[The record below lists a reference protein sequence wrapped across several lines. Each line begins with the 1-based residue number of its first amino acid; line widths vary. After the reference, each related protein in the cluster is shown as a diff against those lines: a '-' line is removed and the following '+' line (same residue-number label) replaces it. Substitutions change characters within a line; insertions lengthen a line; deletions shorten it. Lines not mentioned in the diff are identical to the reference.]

1 MDQAFLQRLEQWHQE
16 DAFEKIIQAIE
27 EIPREQWG
35 TGLTGLLARAYSNAA
50 RGGERPEYHEKA
62 MELLNSAPEEGEPD
76 WNFRMG
82 FALYWLDRER
92 EAASYFRRVLEL
104 IPEDPESQAHWAD
117 CRELLAVCEE
127 EAEKRELTARY
138 LADPMNEQL
147 ALDYLLRCDLHG
159 SLMTPDVL
167 ENGRI
172 CLPEWRLTLRPEVEQ
187 LQPNAVSLNF
197 YLSSPDWDD
206 PLFECSVALGAD
218 THQALGLASG
228 SFRFSFL
235 QGIARMAAGEE
246 PHEELDT
253 TFAGAPHHW
262 SVYLSNVVGLGNSP
276 QLEGPQVY
284 WNALRD
290 GILRRLGNQKLC
302 YVKVYGA
309 KVNGEVTGE
318 CRIDDVKSEELS
330 AVVAKLVESWEV
342 EDFASHKM
350 FFFLRQR
357 EDTILPNPYSGPQ
370 GRRLLRDRVQ
380 RAAELFHAC
389 DSEEEYEALEARLA
403 RELEDPVLAGE
414 CHFFLPEICA
424 ENAFP
429 QLSCSEAVRIT
440 VGDQPPV
447 SCYKNQLSDYWPLR
461 TALFDLFS
469 SGAFGEETNSV
480 YNEYISVSSIY
491 NVVRQMLE
499 QGTELEDAR
508 LTQLLYRMGD
518 GFVIR

>member
-357 EDTILPNPYSGPQ
+357 EDTILPNPYSGTGYS
-370 GRRLLRDRVQ
+370 GRR
-380 RAAELFHAC
+380 
-389 DSEEEYEALEARLA
+389 
-403 RELEDPVLAGE
+403 
-414 CHFFLPEICA
+414 
-424 ENAFP
+424 
-429 QLSCSEAVRIT
+429 SCSMPVTVRRSMRRWKPVWPGSWRTRCWPGSAIFSCRRSVPKTPFPSSPVPKQSGSRWGISRRYPAIRTSCPIT
-440 VGDQPPV
+440 GRCGLRCLTCSPPGRSV
-447 SCYKNQLSDYWPLR
+447 RKQ
-461 TALFDLFS
+461 TAS
-469 SGAFGEETNSV
+469 TTNTSA
-480 YNEYISVSSIY
+480 SAPFT
-491 NVVRQMLE
+491 M
-499 QGTELEDAR
+499 
-508 LTQLLYRMGD
+508 
-518 GFVIR
+518 